1 MKDYFNKNLFKY
13 NRRTSIPVKIGNIE
27 MGGNN
32 PIRIQSMTT
41 TDTMDTNATVNQSI
55 RMINAGCELVRVTA
69 PSIKDAKNLRNIK
82 DELNKK
88 GYNVPLVADIHFTPN
103 AAEIAAEIVEKV
115 RINPG
120 NYADKK
126 KFQQIEYDDKSYN
139 DEIERIYERVSPLIK
154 ICKTNGTAMRI
165 GTNHGS
171 LSDRIMSRFGDT
183 PLGMVESALEY
194 LRICEDHNYHNIVL
208 SMKASNPLV
217 MVHAYRLLVDKLNN
231 SNLKD

>member
-55 RMINAGCELVRVTA
+55 RMINAGCELVRITA

-88 GYNVPLVADIHFTPN
+88 GYNVPLVAN
-103 AAEIAAEIVEKV
+103 
-115 RINPG
+115 RIWW
-120 NYADKK
+120 
-126 KFQQIEYDDKSYN
+126 
-139 DEIERIYERVSPLIK
+139 
-154 ICKTNGTAMRI
+154 
-165 GTNHGS
+165 
-171 LSDRIMSRFGDT
+171 
-183 PLGMVESALEY
+183 
-194 LRICEDHNYHNIVL
+194 
-208 SMKASNPLV
+208 
-217 MVHAYRLLVDKLNN
+217 
-231 SNLKD
+231 